1 MWGAKEEWNYYM
13 QKKAPVVI
21 QQEFDAKGKY
31 QWSVDVKET
40 LMDEQ
45 GPMTL
50 DVQVDLEDAIAF
62 CQENQ
67 LSYQVVSST
76 Q

>member
-1 MWGAKEEWNYYM
+1 MWGAKEEWNFYM
-13 QKKAPVVI
+13 KKKAPVVI
-21 QQEFDAKGKY
+21 QQEFVSDNKI

-50 DVQVDLEDAIAF
+50 DVQSKLEDAIAF
-62 CQENQ
+62 CKENK
-67 LSYQVVSST
+67 LKYHVVSSF
-76 Q
+76 